1 MMSPA
6 TQQQYFWMID
16 GQSKEMDYRTS
27 SAFDTVVKVL
37 RFWAAVAITDQS
49 DTPVSFYLFDV
60 FQWHAGGGH
69 CMCLE
74 HFSRLQ
80 CANSQ
85 THSLTAVINTTLRT
99 GTVWCHAVITAGV
112 NYTGRWSTIAAAC
125 QASNVTCRLWM
136 HCQLS
141 SVSVFVFSISILL
154 SFWTYFVTILFPF
167 LLTFLFPFSFSLTE
181 SV

>member
-60 FQWHAGGGH
+60 FQ
-69 CMCLE
+69 
-74 HFSRLQ
+74 
-80 CANSQ
+80 
-85 THSLTAVINTTLRT
+85 
-99 GTVWCHAVITAGV
+99 
-112 NYTGRWSTIAAAC
+112 
-125 QASNVTCRLWM
+125 
-136 HCQLS
+136 
-141 SVSVFVFSISILL
+141 
-154 SFWTYFVTILFPF
+154 
-167 LLTFLFPFSFSLTE
+167 
-181 SV
+181 